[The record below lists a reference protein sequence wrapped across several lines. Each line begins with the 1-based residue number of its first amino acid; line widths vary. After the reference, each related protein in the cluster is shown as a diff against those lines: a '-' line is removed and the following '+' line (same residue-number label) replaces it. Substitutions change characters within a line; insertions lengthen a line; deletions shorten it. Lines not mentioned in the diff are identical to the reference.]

1 MFVFIKPTKDN
12 TQFKSFP
19 TLLTGIN
26 LHGVMNIGGGF
37 GFSLQYSLGEQSYYI
52 VYSMP
57 YPKKEDAEMALVN
70 CVSLINAIK
79 MAYERYIHGVSANI
93 PFFELKVNE
102 EGKPEYV
109 WHKISE
115 ADLTQTITIEI

>member
-19 TLLTGIN
+19 TLLSGIN
-26 LHGVMNIGGGF
+26 LSGVMNIGGGF
-37 GFSLQYSLGEQSYYI
+37 GFSLQYSLGESSYI
-52 VYSMP
+52 IYSIP

-70 CVSLINAIK
+70 CVNLINAIK
-79 MAYERYIHGVSANI
+79 MAYERYIHGV
-93 PFFELKVNE
+93 PVHVTFFELQTNE
-102 EGKPEYV
+102 KGEPEYV

-115 ADLTQTITIEI
+115 ADLSQTITIEI

>member
-19 TLLTGIN
+19 ILLSGIN
-26 LHGVMNIGGGF
+26 LTGVISLEKGF
-37 GFSLQYSLGEQSYYI
+37 GFSFQYSLGESYYI
-52 VYSMP
+52 VYSSP
-57 YPKKEDAEMALVN
+57 HPKKEDAEMALVN
-70 CVSLINAIK
+70 CVNLINAIK
-79 MAYERYIHGVSANI
+79 MAYERYIHGASVNVQFS
-93 PFFELKVNE
+93 ELKINE

-115 ADLTQTITIEI
+115 VDLTQPITIEI

>member
-1 MFVFIKPTKDN
+1 MFVFIKPTKDG

-19 TLLTGIN
+19 TLLSGIN
-26 LHGVMNIGGGF
+26 LTGVISLENGF
-37 GFSLQYSLGEQSYYI
+37 GFNLQYSLGESSYI
-52 VYSMP
+52 VYSNP

-70 CVSLINAIK
+70 CVNLINAIK
-79 MAYERYIHGVSANI
+79 MAYERYIHGASVNVQ
-93 PFFELKVNE
+93 FFELKVNK

-115 ADLTQTITIEI
+115 ADLTQPITIEI